1 MPDSPVNQ
9 APQVNPAP
17 PPAPWPV
24 GAPPPKSGPSVLK
37 IVLIVVAV
45 FVGLDIIGAGVVGYG
60 IYRVAHAIHTSPNGQ
75 ISINTPGGGISANTT
90 QPVSESDLGIAIYPG
105 ASQGKGSLH
114 MNIGGKSMVT
124 ANYLTSDS
132 KDQVMAFYKDK
143 AGPNAESVTTDSG
156 GEVTAVNGSDSI
168 TVTVLQS
175 PNINGGKTQITIIH
189 TSGGS
194 SN

>member
-45 FVGLDIIGAGVVGYG
+45 FVGLGIIGAGVVGYG